1 MEDLMTD
8 DERAVLDGR
17 LLAAELAV
25 QALLTIIVQHLP
37 TGPDAVRYSL
47 DSLLLAL
54 ERTRALGNPLAVAGI
69 DIARAQ
75 IEQLRSQLET
85 LPAMQPPLPGG
96 QAP

>member
-8 DERAVLDGR
+8 DERTVLDGR

-37 TGPDAVRYSL
+37 TGPEAVRHSL
-47 DSLLLAL
+47 DTLLLAL
-54 ERTRALGNPLAVAGI
+54 ERTRALGNPQAVAGI

-75 IEQLRSQLET
+75 IESLRGVIEM
-85 LPAMQPPLPGG
+85 LPAMQPPPPGG